1 MTSDSPVVIEA
12 AINGETP
19 RSRNSNVPRTPGE
32 IAADA
37 LRSLDAGA
45 SILHNHSG
53 DVLFQSNTRHAVEPY
68 LRAWEPVLAQ
78 RPDALFYP
86 TMGGGGPHITCEDRY
101 AHVPALCEAGVLRMG
116 LGSLRYGRAFPEFK
130 ELNDAVE
137 VKLEA
142 KYLRPGVAVLGIENE
157 DSWGIPELLILNS
170 VYEKGVAS
178 ISALER
184 RLEKLVGAPLAVI
197 AEATSA
203 IQQVEIC
210 GTKAGVFVRVV
221 PAWKAFMSVEKIF
234 RASPSSEKYVRLF
247 RYLRTHGEA
256 SNADLTEL
264 LGHSHSSQTSKFLR
278 ETNFVE
284 RHGSGPRA
292 RWRITD
298 ILTQIA

>member
-116 LGSLRYGRAFPEFK
+116 LVDPGSLNFGGYDADGIPASPGIVYQNTLGDIRYMLDVCREFELGPTLSIFEPGFLRVTLAYQRAGALPRGTF
-130 ELNDAVE
+130 
-137 VKLEA
+137 VKLYFGAERSLFGLPGTERA
-142 KYLRPGVAVLGIENE
+142 LDAYLEMLEGSDLPWSVALLGG
-157 DSWGIPELLILNS
+157 DVVQSGLARL
-170 VYEKGVAS
+170 
-178 ISALER
+178 ALER
-184 RLEKLVGAPLAVI
+184 GGHLRLGLED
-197 AEATSA
+197 
-203 IQQVEIC
+203 
-210 GTKAGVFVRVV
+210 
-221 PAWKAFMSVEKIF
+221 
-234 RASPSSEKYVRLF
+234 Y
-247 RYLRTHGEA
+247 
-256 SNADLTEL
+256 
-264 LGHSHSSQTSKFLR
+264 
-278 ETNFVE
+278 
-284 RHGSGPRA
+284 SGPGTPTNEQLIRA
-292 RWRITD
+292 AVELARKVGRP
-298 ILTQIA
+298 IATPAQATEIMRLPRTSLPRFA